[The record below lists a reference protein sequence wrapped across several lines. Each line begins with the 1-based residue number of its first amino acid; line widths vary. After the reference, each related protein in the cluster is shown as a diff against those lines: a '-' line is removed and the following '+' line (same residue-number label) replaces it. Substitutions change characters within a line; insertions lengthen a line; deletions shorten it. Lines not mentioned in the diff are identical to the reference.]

1 MQVTINGKKVEAGN
15 MTILELAV
23 REGIEIPTLCY
34 KKEFGPEGRC
44 RICVVEADGK
54 LVTSCNTMIREG
66 MNIITDSERAI
77 KSRNITKRLIEQ
89 RERRINPVIIDE
101 PIIYDTSKCV
111 LCKSC
116 VKVCEKIQCVNSIC
130 EANRSIKTKIENP
143 FDYDAENSPCT
154 FCGQCIFFCDREAI
168 SERDDTKKV
177 MDALNDKTKHVIVQ
191 TAPSIRG
198 SIGEMFGM
206 TGELVTGKLASAL
219 RELGFYRVFDTD
231 FSADLTTV
239 EETNELVE
247 RLEKNHLPHLTS
259 CCPAWI
265 RFAEYYYPELLGNIS
280 TTKSPHMMMG
290 SLIKTYYAEKEGI
303 DPKDIV
309 VVSIMP
315 CTAKKFEITRKE
327 TFINGLPVV
336 DIVLTTRELGRLL
349 KSEGIDLK
357 KMKDSEFDNPL
368 GISSGGAAIYGV
380 TGGVTENVLRS
391 ASFMLGKKLEKIEF
405 ECVRGFEGIKEA
417 EVELG
422 GKKIRIAV
430 TSGLG
435 NIRKLLDSM
444 KAGKKYDIIE
454 LMACPGGCING
465 GGQPKSSDPGIVK
478 KRADALFRQDEK
490 LGFRIA
496 NQNPGVQEVY
506 KFLEKPLSIKSKRI
520 IHTSYRKRGI
530 DIKK

>member
-1 MQVTINGKKVEAGN
+1 MQVTINGRKVEAGD
-15 MTILELAV
+15 MTILELAS
-23 REGIEIPTLCY
+23 REGIEIPTLCC

-44 RICVVEADGK
+44 RICVVEADNK
-54 LVTSCNTMIREG
+54 LVTSCNTRIKDG
-66 MNIITDSERAI
+66 MVITTDSERAL

-89 RERRINPVIIDE
+89 RERRIKPVIIDE

-111 LCKSC
+111 LCKAC

-130 EANRSIKTKIENP
+130 EANRSTKTKIENP

-168 SERDDTKKV
+168 TERDDTGKVIEALKDRKK
-177 MDALNDKTKHVIVQ
+177 KVIVQ
-191 TAPSIRG
+191 AAPSIRA

-206 TGELVTGKLASAL
+206 PGELVTGKLSSAL
-219 RELGFYRVFDTD
+219 RELGFYKVFDTD
-231 FSADLTTV
+231 FAADLTTV
-239 EETNELVE
+239 EETHEFIE
-247 RLEKNHLPHLTS
+247 RLGKGHLPHLTS

-303 DPKDIV
+303 NPEDIV

-327 TFINGLPVV
+327 TYVNGLPAV

-349 KSEGIDLK
+349 KAKGIYLD
-357 KMKDSEFDNPL
+357 KMKDSVFDDPL

-391 ASFMLGKKLEKIEF
+391 ASFMLGKKLEKLEF
-405 ECVRGFEGIKEA
+405 ECVRGFDGIKEA
-417 EVELG
+417 EIELD
-422 GKKIRIAV
+422 GKKIKIAV

-435 NIRKLLDSM
+435 NVRKLLDSM
-444 KAGKKYDIIE
+444 KNGKKYDAIE

-465 GGQPKSSDPGIVK
+465 GGQPKSDDPDIVK
-478 KRADALFRQDEK
+478 KRASALFKQDQK
-490 LGFRIA
+490 LEFRIA
-496 NQNPGVQEVY
+496 NENPGVKETY
-506 KFLEKPLSIKSKRI
+506 KFLEKPLSKKAKAI

-530 DIKK
+530 EIRK